1 MKMTDQEMYYEL
13 AYYTISHP
21 DPKFIH
27 QHIVDAFTAQ
37 TATPKT
43 KSIAIYYALVGLY
56 LYIEKD
62 FTGKE
67 VQNAHVKL
75 SSTSKI
81 FEPFDLPAY
90 RGDFSIQDVLKHAP
104 GKDRDLAIREWC
116 VSVWGVYKN
125 QRTLIQEFAD
135 RILPY

>member
-1 MKMTDQEMYYEL
+1 MTDQEMYYEL
-13 AYYTISHP
+13 AYYTLSHP

-56 LYIEKD
+56 LHLEKD

-67 VQNAHVKL
+67 VQMAHVKL
-75 SSTSKI
+75 SNTSKI
-81 FEPFDLPAY
+81 FEPLDLPDY
-90 RGDFSIQDVLKHAP
+90 RGDFTIQDILIYPP
-104 GKDRDLAIREWC
+104 GKERDEAIHKWC
-116 VSVWGVYKN
+116 VCVWDVYKN